1 MRNDTITKKKSL
13 YKYIKYSE
21 FGALIGFLAIFV
33 FFSII
38 SRKFLTFSNFVNIF
52 TISAELG
59 IVTVGMTFLMIAG
72 EFDLSVGAVFAVVP
86 MFMILLSDMGIP
98 VFFAFLLSMII
109 AGFIGYINAMITIKA
124 KIPSFITTLGMQMFW
139 RGILLAVTGGFPLYY
154 KGGKE
159 FIYAFG
165 GRTFANIRI
174 SGIWFVVITIVFSII
189 LTRTKYGNWVFAS
202 GGNPDV
208 ARALGVNADKVKS
221 INFIVCAV
229 LAGIAG
235 MASLGRFKIVDPTLG
250 VGMEL
255 EAIAAAVIGGTFL
268 NGGYGSII
276 GAFIGAFLI
285 GMVRDGLILAGA
297 PPYWY
302 RAFIGIILIAAA
314 IINTKIKKAVAG

>member
-1 MRNDTITKKKSL
+1 
-13 YKYIKYSE
+13 
-21 FGALIGFLAIFV
+21 
-33 FFSII
+33 
-38 SRKFLTFSNFVNIF
+38 
-52 TISAELG
+52 
-59 IVTVGMTFLMIAG
+59 
-72 EFDLSVGAVFAVVP
+72 
-86 MFMILLSDMGIP
+86 
-98 VFFAFLLSMII
+98 
-109 AGFIGYINAMITIKA
+109 
-124 KIPSFITTLGMQMFW
+124 
-139 RGILLAVTGGFPLYY
+139 
-154 KGGKE
+154 
-159 FIYAFG
+159 
-165 GRTFANIRI
+165 
-174 SGIWFVVITIVFSII
+174 
-189 LTRTKYGNWVFAS
+189 
-202 GGNPDV
+202 
-208 ARALGVNADKVKS
+208 RALGVNADKVKS